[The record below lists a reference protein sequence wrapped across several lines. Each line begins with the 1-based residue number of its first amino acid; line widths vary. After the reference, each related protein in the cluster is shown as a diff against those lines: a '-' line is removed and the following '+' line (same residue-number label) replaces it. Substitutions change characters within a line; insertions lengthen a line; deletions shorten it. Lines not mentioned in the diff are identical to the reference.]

1 MKPGK
6 VTQAAAP
13 ELLCSCEGQQSSTN
27 CPQEL
32 PKICRFSLLFLFS
45 LRCSLI
51 NYCFK
56 IIWSSLIC
64 SLSSVSKSIVVY
76 HRGISNSSFT
86 LIISGVPKI
95 GFVPLLSQKKRLDWK
110 LSSKGK
116 WPGVEKTWCRRYELE
131 GFCGRSFIWRCCW
144 SSQRWVDYYS
154 TSRCIMISLWCLIC
168 HWTHIISIIS
178 VLLFLR
184 CWWRCH
190 IFVFSLIANIWYCF
204 LWRRGSNGIW

>member
-1 MKPGK
+1 MTVASWSLGRLHKPLLPSSSAVVRGSRVAPIAPK
-6 VTQAAAP
+6 NYPKFAASP
-13 ELLCSCEGQQSSTN
+13 CSIINN
-27 CPQEL
+27 C
-32 PKICRFSLLFLFS
+32 S
-45 LRCSLI
+45 
-51 NYCFK
+51 K